1 MTDPPSTTLK
11 RRDVY
16 PEPIIDGRPAR
27 NGAVGR
33 FRRGIDRLLVSQGE
47 RQEAE
52 LERRIRTQPG
62 GHATEHRRADQPE
75 GRRRQDDEHVPASA
89 TCWRRT

>member
-16 PEPIIDGRPAR
+16 PKPIIDGKPAR

-33 FRRGIDRLLVSQGE
+33 LRRGIDRLLVSQGE

-52 LERRIRTQPG
+52 LERRIRTQP
-62 GHATEHRRADQPE
+62 
-75 GRRRQDDEHVPASA
+75 AS
-89 TCWRRT
+89 RDRTPSR